1 MSTTMQT
8 VTVENLDPVTSRPL
22 QPSNG
27 ADQGAMI
34 DVKPLPEEDPNIF
47 FTIKFSRKGTPFFML
62 LGIIILAIGIAL
74 PLVVKPASGVKDP
87 EKKEFEVRVKQVG
100 DAFIAFGVIVFLCA
114 VLVYQRYEHTDEIII
129 TETRY
134 VRRIGTNCDLR
145 IKNCGVN
152 LRLAATQTQF
162 NMDFLTGVE
171 LRTSSSNDLIIFAI
185 VLSAVSLALA
195 FIIKP
200 DSDAYSAV
208 CIIVMVIAV
217 LMYPLYVWA
226 SLRGRQAF
234 VRFSFSKGLEA
245 ESDGVLGPESATAF
259 AKRIMFKY
267 PVYEDSIIV
276 PLDLGGKLYSELSS
290 LRLKAVARIQK
301 V

>member
-1 MSTTMQT
+1 MSITMQT
-8 VTVENLDPVTSRPL
+8 VTVENLDPVTSR
-22 QPSNG
+22 PSNG

-47 FTIKFSRKGTPFFML
+47 FTIKFSRKGTTFFVI

-74 PLVVKPASGVKDP
+74 PLVLKPKSDAKEDDEKTYKKNVK
-87 EKKEFEVRVKQVG
+87 EVA

-114 VLVYQRYEHTDEIII
+114 VLVYQRYEHTDEVII

-145 IKNCGVN
+145 FKNCGVN
-152 LRLAATQTQF
+152 LRLAATQTQY

-171 LRTSSSNDLIIFAI
+171 LRTSSSNDLVIAAI
-185 VLSAVSLALA
+185 VLTVLSLALA

-200 DSDAYSAV
+200 DQMFYSAV
-208 CIIVMVIAV
+208 CIIIMVTAV
-217 LMYPLYVWA
+217 TMYPLYVFA
-226 SLRGRQAF
+226 STRGRQAF
-234 VRFSFSKGLEA
+234 VRFSFSRGLEA
-245 ESDGVLGPESATAF
+245 ESDGVVGPEATTAF
-259 AKRIMFKY
+259 IKRIMFKY

-290 LRLKAVARIQK
+290 LRLKAVARMAK
-301 V
+301 M